1 MKGIIFTEFLDIIE
15 ESFGLEVCQQMLD
28 EAADMGSYTAVG
40 SYDHRALV
48 KLIVTLSKITGVKAE
63 SLQEIYGEAVFIRL
77 LETLPAMADRREGT
91 FSFIKK
97 VEDHIHTE
105 VKKLYPD
112 ATPPRFEFISE
123 TESHMVMDY
132 KSARC
137 MSHVCLGLIKGCA
150 KHFDQT
156 IYIMMEPQNKR
167 ESHVRFNLE
176 LITE

>member
-15 ESFGLEVCQQMLD
+15 DAFGLEVCQKMLD
-28 EAADMGSYTAVG
+28 QASDMGVYTAVG

-48 KLIVTLSKITGVKAE
+48 TLIVTLSKITGVSAE
-63 SLQEIYGEAVFIRL
+63 DLQEVYGEAVFTRL
-77 LETLPAMADRREGT
+77 LQTLPAMTGIQQDT
-91 FSFIKK
+91 FNFIKK

-112 ATPPRFEFISE
+112 ATPPQFDFISE
-123 TESHMVMDY
+123 TKTHMVMDY

-150 KHFDQT
+150 KHFGQT
-156 IYIMMEPQNKR
+156 VHVTMAPLNKSK
-167 ESHVRFNLE
+167 SHVRFNLD
-176 LITE
+176 LIVE